1 MLTGCDGGLQAYR
14 RSKKAL
20 KKFFMLLK
28 TFGTEVLFPSQQESD
43 NVYRVIHACCAFIY
57 LEHRS
62 FLLNIALPAIKMV

>member
-1 MLTGCDGGLQAYR
+1 M
-14 RSKKAL
+14 
-20 KKFFMLLK
+20 KFFMLLK